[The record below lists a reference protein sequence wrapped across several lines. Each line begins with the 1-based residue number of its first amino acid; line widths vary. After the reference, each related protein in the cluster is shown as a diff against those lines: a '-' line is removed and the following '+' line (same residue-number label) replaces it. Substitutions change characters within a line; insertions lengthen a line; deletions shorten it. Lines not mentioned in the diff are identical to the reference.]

1 MLIMACFIWV
11 VLVHVVLF
19 QGIPE
24 IAFVAEKEL
33 KPQINKQTNKQ
44 TINFDCIDLQNHLAK
59 PKHLL
64 QTHKLNPIKRVI
76 TITIT
81 MSG

>member
-1 MLIMACFIWV
+1 MTCFIWV

-33 KPQINKQTNKQ
+33 KPHINKETNKSKK
-44 TINFDCIDLQNHLAK
+44 DL
-59 PKHLL
+59 KHGSDD
-64 QTHKLNPIKRVI
+64 KRV
-76 TITIT
+76 TAF
-81 MSG
+81 